1 MVKPKNDG
9 ELAFALE
16 RLIVDGQLRKEM
28 GARGRISV
36 EQYRWQ
42 VVADRVLTYYR
53 TLLWKR
59 STEEV
64 AQ

>member
-1 MVKPKNDG
+1 M
-9 ELAFALE
+9 
-16 RLIVDGQLRKEM
+16 DGQLRKEM

-53 TLLWKR
+53 ALLWKR